1 MEPEK
6 CESWEWVTWQD
17 LQSWAEAQLC
27 QQDSDA
33 QATESSHSPCAQF
46 ENHKLFLPL
55 LNLVR
60 QRSGLDPGQ
69 RYELGC

>member
-6 CESWEWVTWQD
+6 CETWEWVTWQD
-17 LQSWAEAQLC
+17 LRGWAEAQLC
-27 QQDSDA
+27 QQDGDA
-33 QATESSHSPCAQF
+33 QATESSHSSCAQF

-55 LNLVR
+55 LSLVG

-69 RYELGC
+69 KYELGS